1 MAGGEAEIER
11 IEHELEILRARYALF
26 EKWGRITKVFLA
38 TVIPA
43 SLILIVV
50 LSVRA
55 IPNDLFFGLFIG
67 GMICVAVGLLWFGVR
82 LGPLCPNS
90 RAQNWRAIDMVSP
103 QPYPSDFFPWNRF
116 FSGPLSEAQEIEDM
130 IAVREKRLAEL
141 KLVQT

>member
-1 MAGGEAEIER
+1 MIGLALIGVGAMAGEEAEIER
-11 IEHELEILRARYALF
+11 IEHELEILRTRYALF

-55 IPNDLFFGLFIG
+55 IPNDLVFGLFIG

-82 LGPLCPNS
+82 LGPLCPNP

-103 QPYPSDFFPWNRF
+103 QPYPSDFSRGIGFFPGR
-116 FSGPLSEAQEIEDM
+116 SAKH
-130 IAVREKRLAEL
+130 RKL
-141 KLVQT
+141 KI